1 MANSG
6 RFSAGDERINRKGP
20 PRGPRGGVSITD
32 FRRKLSNRSDA
43 VLKTIDDALASE
55 KLPIKERVKVALEV
69 AKLLGTLDKVVS
81 TEKPKRPAKGEPLTQ
96 SKLKEVP
103 FSNRPLN

>member
-6 RFSAGDERINRKGP
+6 QYTPGTSGNPKGRP
-20 PRGPRGGVSITD
+20 PKSGKGVSIVE
-32 FRRKLSNRSDA
+32 FRRKLSNRSDT

-55 KLPIKERVKVALEV
+55 KLPIKEKVKVALEV

-81 TEKPKRPAKGEPLTQ
+81 TEKPKRPAKEEPLTQ
-96 SKLKEVP
+96 SKPKEVP